1 MASDVVTLVLDGE
14 PTLGDFAQALSALRD
29 LLGNLEPGAG
39 STVTWT
45 VDSLERS
52 STIASFRGTASDSE
66 MVDLVAHRYLDTGRA
81 IATGEFERLSPIV
94 AESMARIT
102 SIINGRVPSVRFET
116 ADDDVTIRA
125 ATTLATVPLM
135 RSQVPAAYGAVLGR
149 VQTLSN
155 RGSLRFTLY
164 DQLHDK
170 AVSCYLQDGR
180 QDMMR
185 GAWDRLALVR
195 GWVKRDPVSGR
206 PLSIRKIRDI
216 EIRAE
221 GDPGDW
227 RDAEGTYSP
236 DRDPA
241 EVIIRRIRD
250 AQ

>member
-14 PTLGDFAQALSALRD
+14 PTLADFAQALSSLRD
-29 LLGNLEPGAG
+29 LLGRLEPGTG
-39 STVTWT
+39 SAVTWT

-52 STIASFRGTASDSE
+52 STIASFRGTANDPE
-66 MVDLVAHRYLDTGRA
+66 MVDLVTHRYLDTGRA

-94 AESMARIT
+94 AQSMAGIT
-102 SIINGRVPSVRFET
+102 SLINGRVPSVRLET

-125 ATTLATVPLM
+125 ATTIATVPPV
-135 RSQVPAAYGAVLGR
+135 RSQLPAAYGAVLGR

-170 AVSCYLQDGR
+170 AVSCYLQDGK

-195 GWVKRDPVSGR
+195 GWVKRDPSTGR
-206 PLSIRKIRDI
+206 PLSIRKIRDV
-216 EIRAE
+216 EIRVE
-221 GDPGDW
+221 GNETDW
-227 RDAEGTYSP
+227 RDAEGTYRP
-236 DRDPA
+236 DREPA